1 MISVGKRV
9 SESRV
14 EQIQLIRPVHMNGAR
29 RLFGGQL
36 MEWIDVA
43 AALSARRPCRC
54 EVTTAC
60 VDRLQF
66 LQPAYEDDTVV
77 LTAHVTYTGRTSME
91 VRVDSY
97 VEALDGSRRL
107 INTAYLI
114 MVAVDKNGTPIP
126 VPPVLPETEEEKAEY
141 AAGKARREA
150 RK

>member
-43 AALSARRPCRC
+43 AALSARRHCRC

-114 MVAVDKNGTPIP
+114 MVAVDKNGTPIL